1 MDYAPSRTDGPLIPL
16 ASLVLERLR
25 HFYLIGLDWI
35 RHLVSYLVRLV
46 VRLPV
51 ALCDAMITVACKWKL
66 RFFLF

>member
-16 ASLVLERLR
+16 ASLVLERL
-25 HFYLIGLDWI
+25 